1 MNGLNSTSNRK
12 IRNMKYIL
20 AASALL
26 LFINLNAQSDPAI
39 TSWLINTT
47 GETGRHYVD
56 GNSTPIN
63 DTYLVNVST
72 VQYSDE
78 NVYVASSGIPS
89 YIVGPYLDG
98 NPALATDRDW
108 LFKIPR
114 VPAVNTGSQTATP
127 LGPIAVLING
137 VPVYDYKDGMS
148 YNNQGVWNRDAIL
161 NERDGFDCAK
171 GHPSPVFQG
180 PPGTGQ
186 LIGGSY
192 HHHQNPS
199 AFNLDIVEISDVCDL
214 YLADGLYVIDPTQHS
229 PLLGYAFDGYPI
241 YGAYGYANED
251 GSGGITRM
259 ISSYKYRDISVRT
272 HYADG
277 SDVTDGPP
285 VDDQYPIGTYR
296 EDFEFEEGFGTL
308 DIHNGRMC
316 VTPEYPNGTYAYF
329 TTVDESHNSFFP
341 YVVGPTYYGVVEQ
354 SNFAGPQGN
363 TVTINEAVSTYN
375 PADFISGHGTLDMQ
389 IAVFPNPGSEFIA
402 VQLGGLVTENIKVE
416 LYDLE
421 GRLHIS
427 TSVNKGSTIAHVD
440 VRKIYNG
447 TYSLVLTAGDKRVTK
462 QVVVTH

>member
-1 MNGLNSTSNRK
+1 MK
-12 IRNMKYIL
+12 IFF
-20 AASALL
+20 SALAI
-26 LFINLNAQSDPAI
+26 LFFTNVNAQTDPAI

-47 GETGRHYVD
+47 GETGRHYIE

-63 DTYLVNVST
+63 DAYEVNVSQ
-72 VQYSDE
+72 VQYSDA
-78 NVYVASSGIPS
+78 NVYISSSGIPS
-89 YIVGPYLDG
+89 YIIGPYLDG
-98 NPALATDRDW
+98 NPALASDNEW

-114 VPAVNTGSQTATP
+114 VPVVNAGSQTSTP

-171 GHPSPVFQG
+171 GHPSPIFQG
-180 PPGTGQ
+180 PPGMGQ
-186 LIGGSY
+186 LVGGAY

-259 ISSYKYRDISVRT
+259 ISSYKYRDITVRT

-277 SDVTDGPP
+277 TDVTDGPA
-285 VDDQYPIGTYR
+285 VNAQYPIGTYR
-296 EDFEFEEGFGTL
+296 EDFEFVEGFGTL

-316 VTPEYPNGTYAYF
+316 VTPEYPEGTYAYF
-329 TTVDESHNSFFP
+329 TTVDEAHNSFFP
-341 YVVGPTYYGVVEQ
+341 YVVGPTYYGIVEQ
-354 SNFAGPQGN
+354 SNFSGPQGN
-363 TVTINEAVSTYN
+363 NVTITEAVSTYN
-375 PADFISGHGTLDMQ
+375 PADFVLNKEVLDMKMT
-389 IAVFPNPGSEFIA
+389 VFPNPSSDFIA
-402 VQLGGLVTENIKVE
+402 VQLNGLAKENISVE
-416 LYDLE
+416 LYDSE
-421 GRLHIS
+421 GRLQVS
-427 TSVNKGSTIAHVD
+427 TTINKGSTIAHID
-440 VRKIYNG
+440 VRKLYNG
-447 TYSLVLTAGDKRVTK
+447 IYTIVFISGENRISK
-462 QVVVTH
+462 QVVVAH